1 MAEEILVMEDIT
13 KVYPN
18 GFVANKSVNLRVE
31 KGEIHALVGENG
43 AGKTTLMKILFGIEN
58 PEEGRILLKGEEV
71 KITDPIDAISKG
83 IGMVH
88 QHFMLVPSL
97 TVAENMVL
105 GIEPKKFGVFLDF
118 EKAVQITEEI
128 AKKYNLDVPARSKIE
143 DIPVGTRQKVEILK
157 ALLRGA
163 DVLILDEPTAVLT
176 PQETKELFQ
185 ELKNLKK
192 FGHTVIFI
200 SHHLNEIVDL
210 CDRVTVLRLG
220 KTVGVRNVKDVNEVD
235 ISRMMVGRDVI
246 LKVVKDKAQPKQA
259 VLKVKDLSINDD
271 FGKRIVNNI
280 SFSVRAG
287 EILGM
292 AGVEGNGQSEIS
304 MALTGLS
311 PFSIG
316 EITINDVS
324 IRGKTIKQIREMQT
338 SHISEDRM
346 TYGVAENAMV
356 WENVFSDRFDKPEYQ
371 KGVLLNMKKIHAE
384 MQDHIKDYI
393 IKCDD
398 DEQPVRMLSGGNIQK
413 VVVAREFSNF
423 PKLMIANQPTRG
435 IDVGATEFIRNK
447 LVELRDGGA
456 AVLLISADLNEVMEL
471 SDSLM
476 VMASGEIVAYF
487 EDASKVTEDELGEY
501 MLGVRKMSA
510 EEVGRV
516 AYEQ

>member
-1 MAEEILVMEDIT
+1 MAEEILVMENIT

-58 PEEGRILLKGEEV
+58 PEEGRILLKGQEV
-71 KITDPIDAISKG
+71 KILNPIDAISKG
-83 IGMVH
+83 VGMVH

-128 AKKYNLDVPARSKIE
+128 SKKYNHPVDPRAKVE
-143 DIPVGTRQKVEILK
+143 DIPVSTRQKVEILK

-163 DVLILDEPTAVLT
+163 EVLILDEPTAVLT
-176 PQETKELFQ
+176 PQETKELFH

-200 SHHLNEIVDL
+200 SHHLNEVTDL

-220 KTVGVRNVKDVNEVD
+220 KTIGMRNIKDVTEVD
-235 ISRMMVGRDVI
+235 ISRMMVGRDVV
-246 LKVVKDKAQPKQA
+246 LQVVKDKAKPENA

-271 FGKRIVNNI
+271 FGKRMVNNI
-280 SFSVRAG
+280 SFSVRKG

-292 AGVEGNGQSEIS
+292 AGVEGNGQSEIG

-311 PFSIG
+311 PFSMG
-316 EITINDVS
+316 EISINDVS
-324 IRGKTIKQIREMQT
+324 IKDKTIKEIREMQT

-346 TYGVAENAMV
+346 VYGVAEEASV
-356 WENVFSDRFDKPEYQ
+356 LENVFSDRFYKPEYQ
-371 KGVLLNMKKIHAE
+371 KGLLLDLKKMHAE
-384 MQDHIKDYI
+384 MEVLIKDYL

-398 DEQPVRMLSGGNIQK
+398 DSQPVRMLSGGNIQK
-413 VVVAREFSNF
+413 VVVAREFSSN

-447 LVELRDGGA
+447 LVEIRDGGC

-471 SDSLM
+471 SDSLI

-501 MLGVRKMSA
+501 MLGIKKMTA
-510 EEVGRV
+510 EEIGRV